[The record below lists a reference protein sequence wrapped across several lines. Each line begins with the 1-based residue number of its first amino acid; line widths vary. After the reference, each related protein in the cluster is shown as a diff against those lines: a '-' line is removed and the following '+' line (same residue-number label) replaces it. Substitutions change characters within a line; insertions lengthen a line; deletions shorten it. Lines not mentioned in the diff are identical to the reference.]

1 MERFIDSSRLKIK
14 RFLDRGAV
22 DFLNPPQLGL
32 GVTGKSSTP
41 REKFLVSRL
50 VIPLAHFNYC
60 IYFEHFT
67 LLELKLYLAILGCKT
82 KLEIVVVWHRVLL
95 CY

>member
-41 REKFLVSRL
+41 REKFLVSSL
-50 VIPLAHFNYC
+50 VNSFALFNFC
-60 IYFEHFT
+60 IYFEQFT
-67 LLELKLYLAILGCKT
+67 SLELDLYLVILGCKS
-82 KLEIVVVWHRVLL
+82 KLKLVVA
-95 CY
+95 

>member
-22 DFLNPPQLGL
+22 DSLDPPQHGL

-60 IYFEHFT
+60 LYFT
-67 LLELKLYLAILGCKT
+67 LLELELYFVILGCKPE
-82 KLEIVVVWHRVLL
+82 LEIVVA
-95 CY
+95 